1 MGRSVLT
8 EICGVEEGKV
18 EEKSK
23 SGFPGRITVGTKRK
37 AGGETDRHQLRVR
50 TILKSREREVDVFEH
65 GG

>member
-1 MGRSVLT
+1 M
-8 EICGVEEGKV
+8 